1 MTPRS
6 HGVPRPP
13 LPPMPGN
20 ADSVRAQR
28 VRAIIAVVMSTVRD
42 ADEDLVRRVVTQ
54 ACPPKG
60 PARLIAL
67 DLFDEPTLLTSG
79 SSHCVRSTR
88 ALINDLAD
96 LDVPGVVRPRCELC
110 GGTKRL
116 KIRIASGGMACEEC
130 WKETKFEPCTCCM
143 RPGFMTF
150 RSASGQ
156 GICGECRRRA
166 ACRSWW
172 ADQERIA
179 HEPGPGRAL
188 VRSPHGHGDSV
199 CQMCEQMRYTLVLID
214 GMYFM
219 CERCVQL
226 YTNVAAPTR
235 AHCQSRFRRGQAALK
250 HHPPYCDICDRWKKA
265 GGIDPTGLVLCDNC
279 WKNRHHQPC
288 TDCGKKLSPAPQA
301 PNSQPVCKFCWY
313 LRSLPACDKCEKP
326 VRPSRKRQA
335 TQPTICTQCRDRV
348 PARRCIRCSWLSKE
362 LTDGPHG
369 PACIGCVDVAQQTFD
384 ELGAG
389 TTQVT
394 PGMATA
400 ATSDDDPCQRCG
412 RRVRIST
419 RRTGE
424 RICRICATRAQLV
437 CKRCGHPREHTR
449 HEGPSTCP
457 CCRSTEEVS
466 CERCRRNLFA
476 LLPSRD
482 QDRCLY
488 CRTRSWLNTQLG
500 THDDRPIGPQ
510 LRQFIDQLAT
520 VEDLPQLRQ
529 WFSRA
534 PVASML
540 KSMANGHMPIEHA
553 TLDAAAGTSTGRAIS
568 IEHLRRLLV
577 TSGVLPPREEYMSRL
592 ERACA
597 TLLQHVP
604 TPDRFILNRYIQWH
618 VLPGVRRRL
627 TAGRDPES
635 TCGLARN
642 ALRAPQRFIDALH
655 RDDLT
660 LATTTQ
666 PALERWMADHP
677 ADVTSLSVFLRWAA
691 RNRLVPTLDLP
702 TQRMNEPMEFNDP
715 DQHWDL
721 LRRCLHDQN
730 LSHRTRLAGT
740 LVLMYGQSASSIV
753 RLRASHV
760 QQGPPTTL
768 QLGKGAVEITEPI
781 ATMLREIAEGSASTI
796 RENGLARVFE
806 PEHDRWLFPGRGP
819 GKPLGTQALLIEL
832 RRAGIHTRS
841 ARNTTLLTLARDVPP
856 MILADLLGIG
866 TSTADRWR
874 QWSGGA
880 WAAYNIEVDGQ
891 PANSPQ

>member
-6 HGVPRPP
+6 RGVPRPP

-20 ADSVRAQR
+20 ADSVRDQR
-28 VRAIIAVVMSTVRD
+28 VRMIIAVVMSTVRA
-42 ADEDLVRRVVTQ
+42 ADEDVVRRVVTQ

-60 PARLIAL
+60 PARSIAL
-67 DLFDEPTLLTSG
+67 DLFHEPTLLTSG
-79 SSHCVRSTR
+79 SSHCVRATR
-88 ALINDLAD
+88 ALINDLVD
-96 LDVPGVVRPRCELC
+96 LGVPGVVRPQCDLC
-110 GGTKRL
+110 RRSQRL
-116 KIRIASGGMACEEC
+116 KIRISSGGMACEKC
-130 WKETKFEPCTCCM
+130 WKETKLEPCTCCN
-143 RPGFMTF
+143 RPGFMSF
-150 RSASGQ
+150 RSDSGQ
-156 GICGECRRRA
+156 GICGECRRRS

-179 HEPGPGRAL
+179 HEPGLVRPL

-199 CQMCEQMRYTLVLID
+199 CQMCEQMRYSLVLVD

-226 YTNVAAPTR
+226 YTNLAAPTR
-235 AHCQSRFRRGQAALK
+235 AHRQSRFRRGHAALK
-250 HHPPYCDICDRWKKA
+250 RQPTYCDVCDRWKKA
-265 GGIDPTGLVLCDNC
+265 GGIGPTGLVLCDNC
-279 WKNRHHQPC
+279 WKNRHHEPC
-288 TDCGKKLSPAPQA
+288 ADCGKKLTAA
-301 PNSQPVCKFCWY
+301 GRTATGVPVCRSCWY
-313 LRSLPACDKCEKP
+313 RRSIPACDQCGKP
-326 VRPSRKRQA
+326 MSTSRDRQA
-335 TQPTICTQCRDRV
+335 TQSATCTQCRAAA
-348 PARRCIRCSWLSKE
+348 PARDCIRCGWLSKE
-362 LTDGPHG
+362 LLDGPHG
-369 PACIGCVDVAQQTFD
+369 PACIGCVDVAQRTFD

-389 TTQVT
+389 TAHVT

-400 ATSDDDPCQRCG
+400 ATSDDGPCQRCG
-412 RRVRIST
+412 RRTRIST

-424 RICRICATRAQLV
+424 RICRTCATRAQLV
-437 CKRCGHPREHTR
+437 CRRCGHPREHTR
-449 HEGPSTCP
+449 PGGPSTCP

-488 CRTRSWLNTQLG
+488 CRTRSWLKTQLG
-500 THDDRPIGPQ
+500 THDDQPSGPQ
-510 LRQFIDQLAT
+510 LRTFIDQLAT

-534 PVASML
+534 PVASVL
-540 KSMANGHMPIEHA
+540 KSMASGDVPIEHD
-553 TLDAAAGTSTGRAIS
+553 TLQAAAGTSTGRATS

-577 TSGVLPPREEYMSRL
+577 SSGVLPPREEYVSRL
-592 ERACA
+592 ERACS
-597 TLLQHVP
+597 TLLEQIP

-618 VLPGVRRRL
+618 VLPGVRCRL

-660 LATTTQ
+660 LATATR
-666 PALERWMADHP
+666 PALERWMAQRPSDTI
-677 ADVTSLSVFLRWAA
+677 ALATFLRWAA
-691 RNRLVPTLDLP
+691 RQRLMPAVDLP

-753 RLRASHV
+753 RLRTSHV
-760 QQGPPTTL
+760 QLGPPTTL
-768 QLGKGAVEITEPI
+768 RLGKNAVEIAEPV
-781 ATMLREIAEGSASTI
+781 ATVLRQIVAGSASTI

-819 GKPLGTQALLIEL
+819 GKPLGTSALLIDL
-832 RRAGIHTRS
+832 RRAGIQARS
-841 ARNTTLLTLARDVPP
+841 ARNTTLLNLARDVPP

-874 QWSGGA
+874 QWAGGT
-880 WAAYNIEVDGQ
+880 WAAYNIQGDGQ
-891 PANSPQ
+891 PANGQQ